1 MKVSALLPLLISS
14 AHAFTAQP
22 PSHQAGERVTRAR
35 SSRISVGGQREATSG
50 SQSGLYRPF
59 VEYAWKKLEHAGILL
74 PSEDGLV
81 PSDLAVNT
89 AVAKGMPAGTVVKIS
104 VDAKRG
110 NSPIQYGRYALL
122 ETLLPEEDTTIKGI
136 QVLNL
141 VVFGTP
147 PLPVWGVDL
156 VSLPGNRHLLAMDVQ
171 PMVASA
177 TATETI
183 ATTGNDN
190 DDKWKAWHDT
200 HVRDTFEW
208 GGDLPEAA
216 SKFFSPHALWTRLSG
231 EDAVETIQTTVFA
244 AFCAHLDLYL
254 ECIASSCPEVPVT
267 DNHQAEYLAYRLAN
281 DPARPMLQSLYGPE
295 WTERVLEEV
304 LFNKER
310 ALP

>member
-1 MKVSALLPLLISS
+1 MKIGLLPIVPLLISYI
-14 AHAFTAQP
+14 HAFAVDSNQ
-22 PSHQAGERVTRAR
+22 HQTRR
-35 SSRISVGGQREATSG
+35 RTTTPTCTGVLPSSRKSICRPCEATSD
-50 SQSGLYRPF
+50 SQNGLYRPF
-59 VEYAWKKLEHAGILL
+59 LDYAWKKLEHAGILL
-74 PSEDGLV
+74 SSDGSLV

-89 AVAKGMPAGTVVKIS
+89 AVAKGMPEGTVVKIS

-110 NSPIQYGRYALL
+110 SSPVQYGRYALL
-122 ETLLPEEDTTIKGI
+122 ETLLPEENDTNIKGI

-171 PMVASA
+171 PMVAS
-177 TATETI
+177 TSST
-183 ATTGNDN
+183 N

-216 SKFFSPHALWTRLSG
+216 RKFFSPHALWTRLSG
-231 EDAVETIQTTVFA
+231 ENAIETIQTTVFA

-254 ECIASSCPEVPVT
+254 ECVASSRAETPLAE
-267 DNHQAEYLAYRLAN
+267 NHQAEYLDYRLAN

-304 LFNKER
+304 LFNKDR
-310 ALP
+310 VLP